1 MGASGAGIII
11 RTKNVEDIDIKKLL
25 ESVIG
30 KETEKGGFCDLRN
43 EGCFYLGKTKNSIS
57 ILNSDLAERFFTA
70 KDTSEIQDILTKL
83 PENDLIYAFEEY
95 DSGGTYSYATIRN
108 NKFDRRFRSLTYET
122 TIDEGELEEREVAWN
137 NSKKEKDD
145 LGDGE
150 WEWLYTHPDRDDFKC
165 PESSLPKIKLQ
176 DIMINLFN
184 LTTETMGDLHIEDG
198 HFQVS
203 EQIKTEPLIK
213 SEEKTE
219 IIKKSWWKVW

>member
-137 NSKKEKDD
+137 NSKKEKTDPNNENKLLLASVD
-145 LGDGE
+145 IPKTISVRKQGSIHGPLGG
-150 WEWLYTHPDRDDFKC
+150 RR
-165 PESSLPKIKLQ
+165 SRR
-176 DIMINLFN
+176 
-184 LTTETMGDLHIEDG
+184 
-198 HFQVS
+198 
-203 EQIKTEPLIK
+203 
-213 SEEKTE
+213 
-219 IIKKSWWKVW
+219 SWVHRVVPYNFHRSRSTYNRQAGSP